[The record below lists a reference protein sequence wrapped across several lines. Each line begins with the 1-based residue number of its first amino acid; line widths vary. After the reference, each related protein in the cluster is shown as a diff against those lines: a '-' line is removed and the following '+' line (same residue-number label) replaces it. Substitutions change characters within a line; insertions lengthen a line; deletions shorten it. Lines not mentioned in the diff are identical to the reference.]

1 MFVFGLDKSFKLV
14 DDSCNLAY
22 LQALCTY
29 LLKVDP
35 EYIPVGRRNFCLYFS
50 NLHIQFSMMLR
61 TFMCLLWLLIAT
73 SLLGQVGNRFERLTT
88 SSGLSQSSIYKIIQ
102 DKKGFLWF
110 ATADGLNRYDGHN
123 YKIFRNDPS
132 DPTTLSGSDIFS
144 VVEDDE
150 GNLWVGTR
158 SSGLNHLDLKTGKI
172 IRFTRGPNGQDISN
186 LNIPSFVKLS
196 NHRIGVAALGVGFLV
211 FNTQTKKLLAAESE
225 INNPLVKDVVRL
237 FKHSNGSLWF
247 GTRTGQL
254 ISVLGKHSFMPF
266 SIGQNQVKSRIR
278 VIYEAKNGDILVG
291 TDGAGLFQFNPTNQK
306 FQSVFYQ
313 ASNPLA
319 RQNIVTSLTR
329 DALQNLWIGTD
340 DGVYVLNGD
349 DFKRYKHIP
358 SNPDPELGISS
369 FSVMSLFTDSNLNT
383 WIGTWEAGLNIS
395 FFQKPRFSVLRYKP
409 NTIQGLLSNKVT
421 ALAASNT
428 SGVWVGSNFGLSYF
442 DYKKRKLDHIIYN
455 ESANKLSA
463 AGDLDI
469 NFLEAMP
476 TGDVWIG
483 FWGKGLNHLSADRK
497 LTNHPYLPGRREANF
512 NCILPFENQLLMG
525 TVGQGVVS
533 FNPQTQRY
541 GIPFSLLSSKTFQ
554 NRAIID
560 LNLINGNQLWIATV
574 SSGLYIYDLNTNKL
588 NHLVKTADA
597 KSLSYNHVTKTY
609 QDKQKRVWVLTNGGG
624 VNLYQA
630 EKQNFRVFTDK
641 DGLASNTVRGVVEDG
656 KGDLWF
662 TTTNGISKMDG
673 QTLRFINFQEADG
686 LQGKEF
692 MAKAFASNKQN
703 WLFFGGVN
711 GLNYLKSDSLRM
723 RLDVPNVYVTSFKLF
738 NQVVEPNQEGS
749 PLQFD
754 ISRTKQI
761 TLQPGQ
767 SVFSLDFVALEYQ
780 RPKNNRYAYYL
791 AGFEKDWNYV
801 GTSRTATYT
810 NLSPGDYTFK
820 VKASNSDGIW
830 SEEHTELIITVL
842 PPWYRTWWAY
852 VGYMLILIAVIYLF
866 IREVKIREAFKTD
879 IRMKEIEKERIRELE
894 QVKTHFFTN
903 ISHELRT
910 PLTLIISPIEKYFLQ
925 NSALTGMQEKRMS
938 SVYQNAQKLLR
949 LINQLLDL
957 SKIESGKQHPIIAK
971 HDLVVQMNGII
982 QGFENYAL
990 QKQIKLTWKAPV
1002 ASLYVYYDADILE
1015 KCVSNLLSNAFKH
1028 TPEDGKIGVSLDLDC
1043 VFVDGE
1049 AEVHQV
1055 FIRILDTGKGI
1066 SAEHLPHIFDRF
1078 YQIPESVSVVGTG
1091 IGLSLCKE
1099 LVKLHLGE
1107 IEVNSTLGE
1116 GSVFGFRI
1124 PVRKIDFD
1132 PAWIQ
1137 EKLMTIKSLEP
1148 VAPVTDVIE
1157 KEKQILLIVDD
1168 HTELR
1173 QFVAEIFQSKFQ
1185 VMEASR
1191 GEDALEMAL
1200 TYLPDVVI
1208 TDWMMPGMSGVN
1220 LCRALRQNPKT
1231 NHIPLV
1237 LLTSKSS
1244 QESQIEGMQS
1254 GADDFVSKP
1263 FNADILE
1270 IRVNKLLE
1278 SKERNR
1284 KNWQK
1289 QMIQQELSLGKLP
1302 TFEDAFLVKATQ
1314 LIIANLSNADFDV
1327 EDLEKGLD
1335 MSKMQL
1341 YRKLKMLTSLA
1352 ANEFIRS
1359 IRLQQAKVLVENS
1372 TFNIAEIA
1380 YQVGFNDPAYFARAF
1395 KKQYGKT
1402 PKSFIKPT
1410 HEKN

>member
-1 MFVFGLDKSFKLV
+1 M
-14 DDSCNLAY
+14 
-22 LQALCTY
+22 
-29 LLKVDP
+29 
-35 EYIPVGRRNFCLYFS
+35 
-50 NLHIQFSMMLR
+50 
-61 TFMCLLWLLIAT
+61 WLLIST
-73 SLLGQVGNRFERLTT
+73 SLLGQVGSRYERLSTA
-88 SSGLSQSSIYKIIQ
+88 SGLSQSSIYKIIQ

-123 YKIFRNDPS
+123 FKIYRNDPS
-132 DPTTLSGSDIFS
+132 DPSTLSGSDVFS
-144 VVEDDE
+144 IVEDDE
-150 GNLWVGTR
+150 GNIWVGTR
-158 SSGLNHLDLKTGKI
+158 SSGLNHLDLQTGKI
-172 IRFTRGPNGQDISN
+172 TRFMRGPNGQDISN
-186 LNIPSFVKLS
+186 LNIPSLINLG
-196 NHRIGVAALGVGFLV
+196 NHRVGVAALGFGLLV
-211 FNTQTKKLLAAESE
+211 YHTQSKKLLAAESE
-225 INNPLVKDVVRL
+225 LKNPLVKEVVRT
-237 FKHSNGSLWF
+237 FKHSNGSIWL

-278 VIYEAKNGDILVG
+278 AIYEAKDGHILVG
-291 TDGAGLFQFNPTNQK
+291 TDGAGLFQFNPSNQK

-313 ASNPLA
+313 SSDPLA
-319 RQNIVTSLTR
+319 RQNIVTSITR
-329 DALQNLWIGTD
+329 DALRNLWIGTD
-340 DGVYVLNGD
+340 NGVYVMEGD
-349 DFKRYKHIP
+349 NFKRFKHIP

-383 WIGTWEAGLNIS
+383 WVGTYEAGLNIS

-409 NTIQGLLSNKVT
+409 NTVQGLLSNKVS
-421 ALAASNT
+421 AIAASDA
-428 SGVWVGSNFGLSYF
+428 SGVWIGSNLGLSFF
-442 DYKKRKLDHIIYN
+442 DHKNRKLNHVIYS
-455 ESANKLSA
+455 ESTNKLSA
-463 AGDLDI
+463 AGDYDV
-469 NFLEAMP
+469 NFLKAMP
-476 TGDVWIG
+476 NGEVWVG
-483 FWGKGLNHLSADRK
+483 FWGKGLNHLSPTKK
-497 LTNHPYLPGRREANF
+497 LTDYPFLPGRREANF
-512 NCILPFENQLLMG
+512 NCILPFQNQLLLG
-525 TVGQGVVS
+525 SVGLGVVS
-533 FNPQTQRY
+533 FNPQTKRY
-541 GIPFSLLSSKTFQ
+541 SIPFPELGIKTFQ
-554 NRAIID
+554 NRSISDLALID
-560 LNLINGNQLWIATV
+560 GSQLWIGTIG
-574 SSGLYIYDLNTNKL
+574 SGLYQYDLKSHQL
-588 NHLVKTADA
+588 NHLVKSADPQ
-597 KSLSYNHVTKTY
+597 SLSYNHVTQIF
-609 QDKQKRVWVLTNGGG
+609 QDKKKRVWVLTNGGG
-624 VNLYQA
+624 VNLYLP
-630 EKQNFRVFTDK
+630 ENKEFRVLTVK
-641 DGLASNTVRGVVEDG
+641 DGLSSNTLRGVVEDG

-673 QTLRFINFQEADG
+673 KTLRFINFEDADG

-692 MAKAFASNKQN
+692 TSKTFASNKQN

-723 RLDVPNVYVTSFKLF
+723 RLDVPDVYVTSFKLF
-738 NQVVEPNQEGS
+738 NQVVEPGQEGS
-749 PLQFD
+749 PLTYD
-754 ISRTKQI
+754 ISRTTNI

-791 AGFEKDWNYV
+791 EGFEKDWNYV
-801 GTSRTATYT
+801 GTSRSATYT

-820 VKASNSDGIW
+820 VKASNSDGVW
-830 SEEHTELIITVL
+830 SEKPTELFITVL

-852 VGYMLILIAVIYLF
+852 MGYVLMLIAVIYLF

-910 PLTLIISPIEKYFLQ
+910 PLTLIISPIEKYFMQ
-925 NSALTGMQEKRMS
+925 NASLSSTQEKRIS
-938 SVYQNAQKLLR
+938 SIYQNAQKLLR

-957 SKIESGKQHPIIAK
+957 SKIESGKQQPVIAK
-971 HDLVVQMNGII
+971 HDLVLQLNGII
-982 QGFENYAL
+982 QGFENYAQ
-990 QKQIKLTWKAPV
+990 QKQIKLTWKAPIP
-1002 ASLYVYYDADILE
+1002 SLLVYYDADIIE

-1028 TPEDGKIGVSLDLDC
+1028 TPEDGKIGVSLDLESS
-1043 VFVDGE
+1043 FVDGNE
-1049 AEVHQV
+1049 EVNQIY
-1055 FIRILDTGKGI
+1055 IRVIDTGKGI

-1078 YQIPESVSVVGTG
+1078 YQIPESMSVVGTG
-1091 IGLSLCKE
+1091 VGLSLCKE
-1099 LVKLHLGE
+1099 LVTLHLGE
-1107 IEVNSTLGE
+1107 IEVKSTLGL
-1116 GSVFGFRI
+1116 GSEFGLKI
-1124 PVRKIDFD
+1124 PVRKSNFD
-1132 PAWIQ
+1132 PSWVQ
-1137 EKLMTIKSLEP
+1137 EKLMTIKSQEELITP
-1148 VAPVTDVIE
+1148 SDSIE

-1173 QFVAEIFQSKFQ
+1173 KFVAEIFESKFQ

-1237 LLTSKSS
+1237 LLTSKSA
-1244 QESQIEGMQS
+1244 QESQIEGMQA

-1289 QMIQQELSLGKLP
+1289 QMIQQELSEGKLP

-1314 LIIANLSNADFDV
+1314 LIIANLGNADFDV

-1359 IRLQQAKVLVENS
+1359 IRLQQAKVLLENS
-1372 TFNIAEIA
+1372 KFNISEIA

-1410 HEKN
+1410 NEEN

>member
-1 MFVFGLDKSFKLV
+1 M
-14 DDSCNLAY
+14 
-22 LQALCTY
+22 
-29 LLKVDP
+29 
-35 EYIPVGRRNFCLYFS
+35 EYIPVSRRNFYLYFS
-50 NLHIQFSMMLR
+50 NLDVLYFTTLR
-61 TFMCLLWLLIAT
+61 TFLCFIWLLISA
-73 SLLGQVGNRFERLTT
+73 SLHGQVGNRFERLSTA
-88 SSGLSQSSIYKIIQ
+88 SGLSQSSVYKIIQ

-123 YKIFRNDPS
+123 FKIYRNDPS

-144 VVEDDE
+144 IVEDDE
-150 GNLWVGTR
+150 GNIWVGTR
-158 SSGLNHLDLKTGKI
+158 SSGLNHLDLQTGKI
-172 IRFTRGPNGQDISN
+172 TRFTRGPNGQDISN
-186 LNIPSFVKLS
+186 LNIPSFIKLG
-196 NHRIGVAALGVGFLV
+196 NHRIGVAALGLGFLV

-278 VIYEAKNGDILVG
+278 AIYEAKNGDILVG
-291 TDGAGLFQFNPTNQK
+291 TDGAGLFQFNPTNQQ
-306 FQSVFYQ
+306 FRSVFYQ

-319 RQNIVTSLTR
+319 RQNIVTSITR
-329 DALQNLWIGTD
+329 DALQNIWIGTD
-340 DGVYVLNGD
+340 NGVYVMEGD

-358 SNPDPELGISS
+358 SNPDPEVGISS
-369 FSVMSLFTDSNLNT
+369 YAVMSLFTDSDLNT

-421 ALAASNT
+421 ALSASDA
-428 SGVWVGSNFGLSYF
+428 SGIWIGSNLGLSYF
-442 DYKKRKLDHIIYN
+442 DHKNRKLNHVIYK
-455 ESANKLSA
+455 ESANKLNAS
-463 AGDLDI
+463 GDFDI
-469 NFLEAMP
+469 NLLKAMP
-476 TGDVWIG
+476 NGEVWIG
-483 FWGKGLNHLSADRK
+483 FWGKGLNHLSATKK
-497 LTNHPYLPGRREANF
+497 LSDYPFLPGRREANF
-512 NCILPFENQLLMG
+512 NCILPYDNQVLIG
-525 TVGQGVVS
+525 TVGLGIVS
-533 FNPQTQRY
+533 FNPQTKTYQVPFPIL
-541 GIPFSLLSSKTFQ
+541 GIKTFQ
-554 NRAIID
+554 NRAISD
-560 LNLINGNQLWIATV
+560 LKVMADGQLWISTIG
-574 SSGLYIYDLNTNKL
+574 SGLYIYNFKSQKL
-588 NHLVKTADA
+588 NHLVKSADPQ
-597 KSLSYNHVTKTY
+597 SLSYNHVTQVY
-609 QDKQKRVWVLTNGGG
+609 QDKKQRIWALTNGGG

-630 EKQNFRVFTDK
+630 EKQDFRVFTVK
-641 DGLASNTVRGVVEDG
+641 EGLASNTVRAVAEDG
-656 KGDLWF
+656 QGDLWF

-673 QTLRFINFQEADG
+673 KTLRFINFEEADG

-692 MAKAFASNKQN
+692 MAKAIVANQQN

-723 RLDVPNVYVTSFKLF
+723 RLDVPDVYVTSFKLF
-738 NQVVEPNQEGS
+738 NQVVEPGQEDS
-749 PLQFD
+749 PLTFD
-754 ISRTKQI
+754 ISRTTHI

-791 AGFEKDWNYV
+791 EGFEKDWNYV
-801 GTSRTATYT
+801 GTTRSATYT
-810 NLSPGDYTFK
+810 NLSPGDYIFK
-820 VKASNSDGIW
+820 VKASNSDGVW
-830 SEEHTELIITVL
+830 SEKPTELLITVL

-852 VGYMLILIAVIYLF
+852 MGYMLILIAVIYLF

-910 PLTLIISPIEKYFLQ
+910 PLTLIISPIEKYFMQ
-925 NSALTGMQEKRMS
+925 NASLSGTQEKRIS
-938 SVYQNAQKLLR
+938 SIYQNAQKLLR

-957 SKIESGKQHPIIAK
+957 SKIESGKQQPVIAK
-971 HDLVVQMNGII
+971 HDLVLQLNGII
-982 QGFENYAL
+982 QGFENYAQ
-990 QKQIKLTWKAPV
+990 QKQIKLTWKAPIS
-1002 ASLYVYYDADILE
+1002 SLLVYYDADIVE

-1028 TPEDGKIGVSLDLDC
+1028 TPEDGKIGVSLDLESL
-1043 VFVDGE
+1043 FVDGNE
-1049 AEVHQV
+1049 EVNQIY
-1055 FIRILDTGKGI
+1055 IRVIDTGKGI
-1066 SAEHLPHIFDRF
+1066 SSEHLPHIFDRF
-1078 YQIPESVSVVGTG
+1078 YQIPESMSVVGTG
-1091 IGLSLCKE
+1091 VGLSLCKE
-1099 LVKLHLGE
+1099 LVTLHLGE
-1107 IEVNSTLGE
+1107 IEVKSTLGV
-1116 GSVFGFRI
+1116 GSEFGLRI
-1124 PVRKIDFD
+1124 PVRKSDFD
-1132 PAWIQ
+1132 PSWVQ
-1137 EKLMTIKSLEP
+1137 EKLMTIKSQEP
-1148 VAPVTDVIE
+1148 LITPENSIE

-1173 QFVAEIFQSKFQ
+1173 KFVAEIFESKFQ
-1185 VMEASR
+1185 VMEASK

-1289 QMIQQELSLGKLP
+1289 QMIQQELSEGKLP

-1359 IRLQQAKVLVENS
+1359 IRLQQAKVLLENS
-1372 TFNIAEIA
+1372 TFNISEIA

-1395 KKQYGKT
+1395 KKQYGKS

-1410 HEKN
+1410 HEEN